1 MRLTKQRKVKRF
13 GNLFDQVTD
22 YDNLFHAHERARR
35 GKSHYIEVKKI
46 NGNPEKYLKALQ
58 KQMREGRYKTSE
70 YEIQSRMEGRKMRE
84 ICKLPYYP
92 DRIVHHAIMN
102 VVEGIWVKSLIRDT
116 YQSLPGRGVHL
127 ASARIRKALQED
139 VAGTRYCLKLDVR
152 KFYPSVDNEI
162 MKRIVRKK
170 IKDVRLLALLDEII
184 DSTKGLPIGNYL
196 SQIFGNLYLSEFDH
210 WIKEVKTVK
219 HYFRYCDDLVFFG
232 ESKEGLHQLKNE
244 ISFYL
249 DQNLKL
255 EVKGDWQVFPVDVR
269 GVDVV
274 GFRFFRTHTLL
285 RRTIADGYRKKVKKI
300 KKDWQEMITSQ
311 IINGLMSYT
320 GWMKY
325 ADCHGLHKKYITDQI
340 KMIAKVTCYRAGIK
354 NPVI

>member
-1 MRLTKQRKVKRF
+1 MRLTKQRKMKRF
-13 GNLFDQVTD
+13 GNLFDQVTN
-22 YDNLFHAHERARR
+22 YDNLYHAHERARR
-35 GKSHYIEVKKI
+35 GKSHYIEVRKI
-46 NGNPEKYLKALQ
+46 NSNPELHLMKLQ
-58 KQMREGRYKTSE
+58 ELMRNGKYKTSD
-70 YEIQSRMEGRKMRE
+70 YEIQTRKEGRKMRV

-102 VVEGIWVKSLIRDT
+102 VVERIWIKSLIRDT

-127 ASARIRKALQED
+127 ASERIKKVLRD
-139 VAGTRYCLKLDVR
+139 DTSGTQYCLKLDVR
-152 KFYPSVDNEI
+152 KFYPSVDNEV
-162 MKRIVRKK
+162 MKGIVRKK

-210 WIKEVKTVK
+210 WIKEVKKVK
-219 HYFRYCDDLVFFG
+219 HYFRYCDDLVLFG
-232 ESKEGLHQLKNE
+232 KSKEGLHELKKE
-244 ISFYL
+244 ISDYL
-249 DQNLKL
+249 NQNLKL
-255 EVKGDWQVFPVDVR
+255 EVKGDWQVFPVDDR

-285 RRTIADGYRKKVKKI
+285 RRTIADGYRKKVRKI
-300 KKDWQEMITSQ
+300 KKDWQGMTTSQ

-325 ADCHGLHKKYITDQI
+325 ADCHGLRETYIDEQI
-340 KMIAKVTCYRAGIK
+340 KLIARITCQKAGMK
-354 NPVI
+354 NPLA

>member
-1 MRLTKQRKVKRF
+1 MRLTKQREMKRF
-13 GNLFDQVTD
+13 GSLFDQVTD
-22 YDNLFHAHERARR
+22 YENLYHAHERARR

-46 NGNPEKYLKALQ
+46 NSNPERHLMKLQ
-58 KQMREGRYKTSE
+58 EVMRNGNYKTSE
-70 YEIQSRMEGRKMRE
+70 YEIQTRKEGRKMRE

-92 DRIVHHAIMN
+92 DRIVHHAVMN
-102 VVEGIWVKSLIRDT
+102 VVERIWIKSLIRDT

-127 ASARIRKALQED
+127 ASERIKKALRED
-139 VAGTRYCLKLDVR
+139 ISGTQYCLKLDVR

-162 MKRIVRKK
+162 MKGIVRKK
-170 IKDVRLLALLDEII
+170 IKDIRLLALLDEII

-210 WIKEVKTVK
+210 WIKEVKRVK
-219 HYFRYCDDLVFFG
+219 HYFRYCDDLVLFG
-232 ESKEGLHQLKNE
+232 ESKEGLHEMRKE
-244 ISFYL
+244 ISGYL
-249 DQNLKL
+249 NQKLRL

-285 RRTIADGYRKKVKKI
+285 RRTIADGYRKKVRKS
-300 KKDWQEMITSQ
+300 KKDWQGMTTSQ

-325 ADCHGLHKKYITDQI
+325 ADCHGLRETYIDEHI
-340 KMIAKVTCYRAGIK
+340 KMIAKITCSKAGIK
-354 NPVI
+354 NPLA